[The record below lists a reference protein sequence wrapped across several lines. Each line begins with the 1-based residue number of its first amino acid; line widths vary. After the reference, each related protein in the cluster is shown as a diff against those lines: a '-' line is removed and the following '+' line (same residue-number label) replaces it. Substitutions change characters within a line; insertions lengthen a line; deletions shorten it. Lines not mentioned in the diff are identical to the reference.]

1 MLQEVEEL
9 VKSECTDTRAIQIYL
24 PLSYVQ
30 WLDKLVRGGY
40 YCSRSE
46 AIRVAVWDLLR
57 SERQLVK

>member
-1 MLQEVEEL
+1 M
-9 VKSECTDTRAIQIYL
+9 VKSECVDTRAIQIYL

-46 AIRVAVWDLLR
+46 AVRVAVWDLLR
-57 SERQLVK
+57 SERHLVE